1 MKGRA
6 LTVSAVLAG
15 LACLLPVARAHAES
29 FSLFGYLAAGGSRV
43 DSQRAWLNG
52 GFGRLVTGARGAS
65 GASGTANDGRAEGRL
80 GLRWEIGTSWAIEI
94 HALARAEPESKAD
107 AAGLSEAFLTWTH
120 GFAAASELRLRAGL
134 FFLPTSREAVSP
146 LWTSPYTL
154 TLSALNSWIGE
165 EIRPVG
171 IDGALRFGDHLS
183 AGATIFGGNDTAGA
197 LLAWRGWSMGDR
209 VSALGEALPLPPLD
223 SLSDPAAFGRQRRE
237 GAQAFTQPVGSD
249 LDGKPGWSVRGRFE
263 DGGALMQAS
272 SYDNR
277 GDRRLYHGEYA
288 WRTRMTQLAS
298 QIEIG
303 DLTLVS
309 EGMLGKSGMGEL
321 TQAHV
326 NIDFWAVYGL
336 ASVHRGPWRVSL
348 RYDRFYID
356 DRDHS
361 SAENNDDR
369 GSAWTLA
376 GLWQP
381 ADTWRLGL
389 EWLDQRS
396 RRPAAAD
403 SGGDANTK
411 GRQWRAEARFT
422 F

>member
-1 MKGRA
+1 MMRRVR
-6 LTVSAVLAG
+6 TFSAAVVG
-15 LACLLPVARAHAES
+15 LACLLPATTASAET

-43 DSQRAWLNG
+43 ESQRAWLDG
-52 GFGRLVTGARGAS
+52 GFGRLSTGASSPDA
-65 GASGTANDGRAEGRL
+65 TAGHAQAEGRL
-80 GLRWEIGTSWAIEI
+80 GLHWEPGTSWAVEV

-107 AAGLSEAFLTWTH
+107 PAGLTEAFLTWTH
-120 GFAAASELRLRAGL
+120 GFAAASEVRLRAGV
-134 FFLPTSREAVSP
+134 FFLPTSREAVLP

-165 EIRPVG
+165 EVRPVG
-171 IDGALRFGDHLS
+171 VDGAVRVGDHLS

-209 VSALGEALPLPPLD
+209 VTTLGEALPLPPLD
-223 SLSDPAAFGRQRRE
+223 SLSDPAAFSRQRRR
-237 GAQAFTQPVGSD
+237 GAQALTQPVGSD
-249 LDGKPGWSVRGRFE
+249 LDGRLGWSVRGRFE
-263 DGGALMQAS
+263 SEGALVQAS
-272 SYDNR
+272 AYDNR
-277 GDRRLYHGEYA
+277 GDRGLYHGEYA
-288 WRTRMTQLAS
+288 WRTRMTQLAA
-298 QIEIG
+298 QVEVG

-321 TQAHV
+321 TRAHV
-326 NIDFWAVYGL
+326 DIDFWALYGL
-336 ASVHRGPWRVSL
+336 ASLHRGPWRVSL
-348 RYDRFYID
+348 RYDRFYAD

-361 SAENNDDR
+361 AAENNDDR

-381 ADTWRLGL
+381 RDDWRLGL
-389 EWLDQRS
+389 EWLDLRS

-403 SGGDANTK
+403 SGGDANTN
-411 GRQWRAEARFT
+411 GRQWRAEARFS